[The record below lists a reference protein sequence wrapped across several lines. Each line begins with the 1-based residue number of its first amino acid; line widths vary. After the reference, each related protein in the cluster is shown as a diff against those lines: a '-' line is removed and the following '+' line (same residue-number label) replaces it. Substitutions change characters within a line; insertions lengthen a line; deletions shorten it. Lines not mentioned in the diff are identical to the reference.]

1 MKEMRLYQKVCEFA
15 LSLTVLGVSLRPFS
29 FFFFFNGDG
38 KHFQKYG
45 GSVYTPYIR
54 VSPFGEVRRFLTFA
68 IQNWTKLNL
77 FEIRTICTAPTLPTD
92 VGGYMIKKN
101 ASLIENKGVG
111 S

>member
-15 LSLTVLGVSLRPFS
+15 LSLTVLGVSLRLFS
-29 FFFFFNGDG
+29 FFFLTVTASIFRNMVR
-38 KHFQKYG
+38 
-45 GSVYTPYIR
+45 SVYTPYIR

-68 IQNWTKLNL
+68 IQNWTKLNF

-92 VGGYMIKKN
+92 VGGYMIRKN